1 MLLGFRSQVVGL
13 DRIGAPFDDCFAAGW
28 KTAQGRVLPI
38 GEVSAEGRLS
48 RRLRSVAVRTFGTC
62 TTAAGDDMI
71 VVELWRAGRGHEE
84 TILVIAKISA

>member
-1 MLLGFRSQVVGL
+1 MS
-13 DRIGAPFDDCFAAGW
+13 PEGW
-28 KTAQGRVLPI
+28 VLPT

-71 VVELWRAGRGHEE
+71 VVELWRAGRGQLPPFGVDLEISVYRSFAPPH
-84 TILVIAKISA
+84 AKDQHSRSHH